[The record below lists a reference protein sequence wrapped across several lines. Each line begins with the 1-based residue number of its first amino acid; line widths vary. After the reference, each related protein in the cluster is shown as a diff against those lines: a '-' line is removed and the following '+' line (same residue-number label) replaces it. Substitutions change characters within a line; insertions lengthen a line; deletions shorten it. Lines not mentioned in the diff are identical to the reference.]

1 MKATSVFE
9 AGKHRWWVL
18 HEQEERRVIDSN
30 VYVVESNGQSAVLD
44 PGGFEIFPQV
54 VAAVA
59 EVVPPTSVVK
69 AFVSHQDPDIASSL
83 PLWNACNGKVE
94 WHIPSLWE
102 GFIRHYGALDAEL
115 IGTPD
120 EGGVMMVGGLKLELI
135 PAHYLHASANFHV
148 YDREARVYFSG
159 DIGAALLPAEHS
171 IWVGG
176 HQVAESARAFDEHIQ
191 HAKFFHQRW
200 MPSNAAKKDW
210 IDRVRQLEI
219 DYLCPQ
225 HGAIYTGEN
234 VQRFLDWFDGLTVG
248 TVLSSAKGDLN
259 G

>member
-1 MKATSVFE
+1 MKAAPVFE
-9 AGKHRWWVL
+9 VGNHRWWVL
-18 HEQEERRVIDSN
+18 YDQDERRVIDSN
-30 VYVVESNGQSAVLD
+30 VYIVESNGQSAILD
-44 PGGFEIFPQV
+44 PGGYEIFPQV
-54 VAAVA
+54 LAAVA
-59 EVVPPTSVVK
+59 EVVPPTSVAK

-83 PLWNACNGKVE
+83 PLWNACNEKMQ

-120 EGGVMMVGGLKLELI
+120 EGGDMVVGGHKLELI

-148 YDREARVYFSG
+148 YDPEAKVFFSG
-159 DIGAALLPAEHS
+159 DVGTALLPSGHS

-176 HQVAESARAFDEHIQ
+176 NQAAESAKEFDEHIQ
-191 HAKFFHQRW
+191 HAEFFHQRW

-210 IDRVRQLEI
+210 IDRVRQLDI

-225 HGAIYTGEN
+225 HGSIYAGKN
-234 VQRFLDWFDGLTVG
+234 VGRFLDWFDGLTVG
-248 TVLSSAKGDLN
+248 TAISR
-259 G
+259 

>member
-1 MKATSVFE
+1 MKATPVFE
-9 AGKHRWWVL
+9 AGHHRWWVL

-30 VYVVESNGQSAVLD
+30 VYVVESNGQSAILD

-54 VAAVA
+54 LAAVA
-59 EVVPPTSVVK
+59 EVVPPTSVTK

-83 PLWNACNGKVE
+83 PLWNACNDKVQ

-102 GFIRHYGALDAEL
+102 GFLRHYGALDAEM
-115 IGTPD
+115 IGNPD
-120 EGGVMMVGGLKLELI
+120 EGGIMLVGGLRLELI
-135 PAHYLHASANFHV
+135 PAHYLHAAANFHV
-148 YDREARVYFSG
+148 YDRDAKVYFSG
-159 DIGAALLPAEHS
+159 DIGAALLPPEHS

-176 HQVAESARAFDEHIQ
+176 HALVESAKAFDEHIQ
-191 HAKFFHQRW
+191 HAKYFHQRW

-210 IDRVRQLEI
+210 IDRARHLDI

-225 HGAIYTGEN
+225 HGAIYAGEN
-234 VQRFLDWFDGLTVG
+234 VKRFLDWFDGLTVG
-248 TVLSSAKGDLN
+248 TIVSPIKGDLN